1 VRAHNRFISVNG
13 LRLRCREWGALPAA
27 PVVLLHG
34 GSAHAYWWDLFADGI
49 ADRYHVYALDLRGHG
64 DSEHCRLPAYRVG
77 DYVRDLAAFIDLMA
91 LRSVMLVGHSLGA
104 MIATAYAASVP
115 ERIRSLVVVDSALKI
130 TPAGARYMARLQR
143 FPQPVYRSHDDA
155 VRRFRL
161 LPMHTTAEASILRRI
176 AAHGL
181 RQLADGRWTL
191 KFDRQ
196 AMAQDGPLDLTPH
209 LQQLR
214 CPILFVRGTDSTV
227 LTRAGLST
235 LLRAAPHALTV
246 EIPDAHH
253 HVMLDNPAA
262 FEHAVRSFLD
272 SHFADPGGE

>member
-1 VRAHNRFISVNG
+1 VRTHDRFISIND
-13 LRLRCREWGALPAA
+13 LRLRWLEWGAPSTP

-34 GSAHAYWWDLFADGI
+34 GSAHAHWWDLFADSI

-64 DSEHCRLPAYRVG
+64 DSEHPHPPMYRVD
-77 DYVRDLAAFIDLMA
+77 DYVHDLAAFIEHMA
-91 LRSVMLVGHSLGA
+91 LTSVTLVGHSLGA
-104 MIATAYAASVP
+104 MIATAYAASAAK
-115 ERIRSLVVVDSALKI
+115 RIRSLVVVDSALKI

-143 FPQPVYRSHDDA
+143 FPQPVYRSRDDA
-155 VRRFRL
+155 LRRFRL
-161 LPMHTTAEASILRRI
+161 LPMHTTADASILRHI

-191 KFDRQ
+191 KFDRE

-209 LQQLR
+209 LRRLC
-214 CPILFVRGTDSTV
+214 CPILFVRGTH
-227 LTRAGLST
+227 ST
-235 LLRAAPHALTV
+235 LLTQAGLAALLRVAPHGQAV

-262 FEHAVRSFLD
+262 FERAVRGFLEGRPP
-272 SHFADPGGE
+272 SSGRE